1 MSALMRARV
10 VDPVL
15 SRLFPQG
22 IFDVLRQLVLFGSA
36 YYAYR
41 FLRGFVDDGQ
51 GAAIAFEHARHLISI
66 EQTLGFFSERN
77 IQRWTG
83 GWDVTTDLA
92 SLIYINAQTT
102 VVLGSIFYLYLVHN
116 QRYYFVR
123 NMMMVA
129 MGIALAG
136 YILYPTAPPRFFFPE
151 YGFRDTVSEFT
162 GVAHSDVKVNALFNP
177 YAAVPSMHCCFA
189 LIIGISMSKVAKH
202 RVVRYL
208 WLAYPVLLAWVVV
221 VTGNHWIADAILGFL
236 AAGVSYAAAK
246 WLAKA
251 RPAVWSFTPPERL
264 EATA

>member
-1 MSALMRARV
+1 MRVRF

-15 SRLFPQG
+15 ARLFPQG
-22 IFDVLRQLVLFGSA
+22 FVDVLRQIVLFGSA

-51 GAAIAFEHARHLISI
+51 GAATAFAHARDLISI
-66 EQTLGFFSERN
+66 EQTFGFFSERN
-77 IQRWTG
+77 IQEWTG
-83 GWDVTTDLA
+83 GWSVTTDLA

-102 VVLGSIFYLYLVHN
+102 VVLGAIFYLYLVHN
-116 QRYYFVR
+116 ERYYFVR

-162 GVAHSDVKVNALFNP
+162 GVSHQDVKITALFNP

-189 LIIGISMSKVAKH
+189 IIIGGTLSTLAKR
-202 RVVRYL
+202 RVFRIL
-208 WLAYPVLLAWVVV
+208 WLCYPVLMVWVVV
-221 VTGNHWIADAILGFL
+221 VTGNHWIMDAILGAATAGLSWMAARRL
-236 AAGVSYAAAK
+236 AQV
-246 WLAKA
+246 
-251 RPAVWSFTPPERL
+251 RPAAWAFTRPEPL